1 MEFLKKIRS
10 STATGA
16 TVFLAIGILVFFL
29 PGLISLMLGKE
40 GVAYGIIAIIG
51 SMIFIIPSLKVIT
64 GKGGEQQFLLEA
76 DRIGARDSVLA
87 AIDGTPPLDGISGC
101 DVRIHPSFI
110 AVRTGNVA
118 HVWRADSIVWVHRQ
132 DKTIESKSKV
142 YGVTILKQTELQ
154 YSVELWNLERKSISI
169 RTSDENGAN
178 RLMNIFRQVYPS
190 AVYGYS
196 DELKAAYDRD
206 PQSFWRH

>member
-1 MEFLKKIRS
+1 M
-10 STATGA
+10 
-16 TVFLAIGILVFFL
+16 VIGILVFFL
-29 PGLISLMLGKE
+29 PGLLSLMLGEE
-40 GVAYGIIAIIG
+40 GAVFGIIAVLG
-51 SMIFIIPSLKVIT
+51 SMIFIVPSIKAIT
-64 GKGGEQQFLLEA
+64 GKSGEQQFLLEA

-87 AIDGTPPLDGISGC
+87 AIDGTPPLDGVSGC

-110 AVRTGNVA
+110 AIRTGNVA
-118 HVWRADSIVWVHRQ
+118 HVWRADSIAWVHRQ
-132 DKTIESKSKV
+132 DKTIDSKSKV

-169 RTSDENGAN
+169 RTPDENGAN
-178 RLMNIFRQVYPS
+178 RLMNILQQVYPN

-196 DELKAAYDRD
+196 ESLKAAYDRD

>member
-1 MEFLKKIRS
+1 MDFLKKIRS
-10 STATGA
+10 TTATGA
-16 TVFLAIGILVFFL
+16 TVFLVIGILLFFL
-29 PGLISLMLGKE
+29 PGLLSLMLGKE
-40 GVAYGIIAIIG
+40 GAVFGIIAVLG
-51 SMIFIIPSLKVIT
+51 SMIFIVPSIKAIT
-64 GKGGEQQFLLEA
+64 GKSGEQQFLLEA

-87 AIDGTPPLDGISGC
+87 AIDGTPPLDGVSGC

-110 AVRTGNVA
+110 AIRTGNVA
-118 HVWRADSIVWVHRQ
+118 HAWRADSIAWVHRQ
-132 DKTIESKSKV
+132 DKTIDSKSKV

-169 RTSDENGAN
+169 RTPDENGAN
-178 RLMNIFRQVYPS
+178 RLMNILQQVYPN

-196 DELKAAYDRD
+196 ESLKAAYDRD